1 MFLNVIPD
9 RNILSLPQV
18 LPDTQK
24 EPTVS
29 AGHKT
34 NVKGIMEKIVY
45 KSIRNQFEDGE
56 SNANDILCQIGI
68 ILFTQKLEVNTHIE
82 FCIFH

>member
-1 MFLNVIPD
+1 FFITTLL
-9 RNILSLPQV
+9 LSSMLTEGRV

-45 KSIRNQFEDGE
+45 KSIRNQFEDGG

-68 ILFTQKLEVNTHIE
+68 ILFTQKLEV
-82 FCIFH
+82 